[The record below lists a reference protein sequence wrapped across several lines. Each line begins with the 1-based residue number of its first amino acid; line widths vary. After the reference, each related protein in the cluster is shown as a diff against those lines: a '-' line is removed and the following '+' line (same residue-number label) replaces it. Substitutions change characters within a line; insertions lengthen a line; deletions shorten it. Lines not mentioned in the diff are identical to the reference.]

1 MEKIFKRAR
10 QAERQVVRRAKLR
23 EHRERIRTR
32 IQVRDELRDAGRE
45 HKSNMELARK
55 IRQERWEM
63 GPIAPRRQIGVNGY
77 GLLQRTV
84 HFDASV
90 DGAHTPKRDLVVKR
104 CAWAG
109 GVKRLNLA
117 VGDRVVIMEGV
128 DKGRIDHI
136 ATIDLTF
143 GTVTLR
149 NIHKV
154 CSVGEHQM
162 TTLSSLPI
170 PIDAVRLV
178 YPILDP
184 ETGVMKDTIIHQ
196 LKGTAANMKSENMTL
211 ARWDHGKRWDRF
223 VPGAN
228 IVIPWPEVEAPNH
241 RTHDCDTVR
250 SQVESRSFFY
260 NLLTPP
266 MPPAVL
272 DELRNKYSKFRT
284 RHEDWYIAKK
294 EHEAAAKSRR
304 NELLKEMQT
313 PSDEARI
320 RRDALKEAKGEPELT
335 DEMLEKLGE
344 IIAQTKAVS
353 LKDSGVS
360 GVEKSE

>member
-1 MEKIFKRAR
+1 MGHHADASLHIRQLRRSTLGGSIVLLAMEKIFKRAR

-32 IQVRDELRDAGRE
+32 IQVRDELRDASRE

-63 GPIAPRRQIGVNGY
+63 GPIAPRRQIGV
-77 GLLQRTV
+77 
-84 HFDASV
+84 
-90 DGAHTPKRDLVVKR
+90 DGQHTPKRDLVVKR

-109 GVKRLNLA
+109 GPKRLNLA
-117 VGDRVVIMEGV
+117 VGDRVVIMDGV

-136 ATIDLTF
+136 ENIDTTF

-149 NIHKV
+149 NIHKAAHL
-154 CSVGEHQM
+154 SALQEM
-162 TTLSSLPI
+162 TSLSSLPI

-250 SQVESRSFFY
+250 S
-260 NLLTPP
+260 
-266 MPPAVL
+266 
-272 DELRNKYSKFRT
+272 
-284 RHEDWYIAKK
+284 
-294 EHEAAAKSRR
+294 
-304 NELLKEMQT
+304 
-313 PSDEARI
+313 
-320 RRDALKEAKGEPELT
+320 
-335 DEMLEKLGE
+335 
-344 IIAQTKAVS
+344 
-353 LKDSGVS
+353 
-360 GVEKSE
+360 